1 MLSALVL
8 LLLATPELPQ
18 KGEPPLTERTKRSG
32 GAIDPEQAKLRF
44 DDADLAFELLPDA
57 RRLNGTATLTFTPTA
72 PLDELRIDLDRNLPV
87 SAISIDGRALP
98 RESWSNPDG
107 RLVVKLPGRVPA
119 GRTFRARISYA
130 GTPHVA
136 VRAPWDDGVVWS
148 QAPGGRT
155 WFATTAQGYGCDL
168 FWPCLDFP
176 TGEPAAATLRITVP
190 AGLSAPSNGRLL
202 GVDKLPDGRTT
213 WNWRVKRPNTYGLAL
228 NVAPY
233 EQVSGTYR
241 SRYGNAIPMH
251 YWHLP
256 GRAAQARGLF
266 AEFAPTLDFFEA
278 VIGPYPFAD
287 EKMGVVETP
296 HLGMEHQTIN
306 AYGNEYRKA
315 VEGFDWLF
323 HHEFAHEWFAN
334 QLTAADWDDFWLHEG
349 FATYMQPLYGRW
361 REGEARYAAMMDL
374 QRQQIT
380 NKAPIVRGRPMTSE
394 EVYETAKGGPGVD
407 IYYKGSWILHTLRRL
422 IGDKAFFDA
431 TRLLVYGRPDPRP
444 GNFAPRFATTRDF
457 EGYVRQ
463 VTGRDHGWF
472 FDTYLRQAALP
483 ELIERREGGRLLLE
497 WRTAAGAPFPLPIEV
512 AVDGR
517 IEHVPMTGGRGVL
530 AVPAGAHVVVDPH
543 ARVLRRSL
551 AVEAMQAQRAGA
563 R

>member
-1 MLSALVL
+1 MLFALAL
-8 LLLATPELPQ
+8 LLPPAPELPK

-32 GAIDPEQAKLRF
+32 GPVDPEQAKLRF
-44 DDADLAFELLPDA
+44 DEAELAFELLPDA
-57 RRLNGTATLTFTPTA
+57 RRLNGTATLTFTAKA

-98 RESWSNPDG
+98 GRSWRNPDG
-107 RLVVKLPGRVPA
+107 RLAVTLPARMAA
-119 GRTFRARISYA
+119 GRTFQARISYG

-148 QAPGGRT
+148 QAPGGRI

-176 TGEPAAATLRITVP
+176 TGEPASATLRITVP

-202 GVDKLPDGRTT
+202 GIDKLPDGRTT

-233 EQVSGTYR
+233 EEVRGTYR
-241 SRYGNAIPMH
+241 SRYGNAITMH
-251 YWHLP
+251 YWHLS
-256 GRAAQARGLF
+256 GRAAQARELF

-296 HLGMEHQTIN
+296 HLGMEHQTVN

-380 NKAPIVRGRPMTSE
+380 NQAPIVRGRPMTSE

-407 IYYKGSWILHTLRRL
+407 IYYKGSWVLHTLRGL

-444 GNFAPRFATTRDF
+444 GNFAPRFGTTREF
-457 EGYVRQ
+457 EGHVRR
-463 VTGRDHGWF
+463 VTGRGYGWF
-472 FDTYLRQAALP
+472 FDAYLRQAALP
-483 ELIERREGGRLLLE
+483 ELIERREGDRLTLE
-497 WRTAAGAPFPLPIEV
+497 WRTASGAPFPLPVEV
-512 AVDGR
+512 AMGGR
-517 IEHVPMTGGRGVL
+517 TERVPMTNGRGVL
-530 AVPAGAHVVVDPH
+530 KIPAGAHVIVDPH
-543 ARVLRRSL
+543 ARVLRRS
-551 AVEAMQAQRAGA
+551 AAIEAMQASRA